1 MRIYMTSVFVDDQK
15 LAKNFYTEI
24 LGFKVKNDIPMGE
37 FSWLTLVSS
46 QEEQGTELLLEP
58 SAHPA
63 VGPYRDALKAD
74 GIPAASFA
82 VEDVQAEYERL
93 SELGVQF
100 TQEPMD
106 AGPVMVATFDDTCG
120 NLIQI
125 SSNKP

>member
-1 MRIYMTSVFVDDQK
+1 MRIYITSVFVDDQK

-106 AGPVMVATFDDTCG
+106 AAPVMVATFDDTCG

-125 SSNKP
+125 SSNKS